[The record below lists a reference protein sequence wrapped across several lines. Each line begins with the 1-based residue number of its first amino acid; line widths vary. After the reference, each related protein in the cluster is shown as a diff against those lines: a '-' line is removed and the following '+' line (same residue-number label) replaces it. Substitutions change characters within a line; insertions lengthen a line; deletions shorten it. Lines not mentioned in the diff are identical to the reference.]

1 MPLTSDDLLIRLR
14 EHGMTYQLYEHSPV
28 LTVEA
33 MMAACGDI
41 VGVHTKNLF
50 LRDGK
55 KNFFLVTLR
64 HDAQVDLKG
73 FRSVLGARG
82 GLSFA
87 SAEALREQLGV
98 ESGAV
103 SPLAALNA
111 TPGAVKILIQDS
123 LLREPWINIHPLVS
137 TRTLG
142 VAPDDLLNA
151 LRVDGHAPEVF
162 ALPDA
167 GSGEAGTPAV

>member
-1 MPLTSDDLLIRLR
+1 MPLTSDDVLARLR
-14 EHGMTYQLYEHSPV
+14 ARNVDVALHEHPPV

-41 VGVHTKNLF
+41 PGAHTKNLF

-55 KNFFLVTLR
+55 KTYFLVTLR
-64 HDAQVDLKG
+64 HDAVVDLKA
-73 FRSVLGARG
+73 FRWLLGARG

-87 SAEALREQLGV
+87 SPEALRAQLGV

-111 TPGAVKILIQDS
+111 APGSVRIFLEAA
-123 LLREPWINIHPLVS
+123 LLEAARINVHPLVS

-142 VAPDDLLNA
+142 LAPGDLMA
-151 LRVDGHAPEVF
+151 LLRAHGHEPTAI
-162 ALPDA
+162 ALPESA
-167 GSGEAGTPAV
+167 AA